1 MGLIEEE
8 EEEKPE
14 QKEELPAS
22 NPAPVTGDERLS
34 ELLRRDWGRPDAGL
48 VGEDEEEEMM
58 LPWEREEEKVVVV
71 RSGRDE
77 EGLKTRRLTAP
88 SLADLTL
95 EDELLR
101 RLRREGMRVRE
112 RVSVP
117 KAGLTEEVMEKIH
130 KRWMKEELVRLKFHE
145 ELAKDMRKAHE
156 IVEVQFLPFLK
167 HLT

>member
-1 MGLIEEE
+1 M
-8 EEEKPE
+8 
-14 QKEELPAS
+14 
-22 NPAPVTGDERLS
+22 
-34 ELLRRDWGRPDAGL
+34 
-48 VGEDEEEEMM
+48 
-58 LPWEREEEKVVVV
+58 VV
-71 RSGRDE
+71 SE
-77 EGLKTRRLTAP
+77 EGLLKKRRVRAP

-130 KRWMKEELVRLKFHE
+130 KRWRKEELVRLKFHE

-156 IVEVQFLPFLK
+156 IVEVQFLPLFKIYIHCIVLSWV
-167 HLT
+167 